1 MTSATARMRKTSRTV
16 GLVAFAILASQLA
29 TADDTGWYGGAN
41 IGQARA
47 KIDNSRI
54 TDSLLGG
61 GLTTTAI
68 QEDEREFG
76 YKLFGGYQFNKNFAI
91 EGGYF
96 DLGEFGFDATTVPA
110 GSLKGNIRLRGVNVD
125 ALAILPITDK
135 LSAFGRVGVNY
146 AEARDSF
153 AGSGAVVV
161 TDRHP
166 SKRDTNYKYGA
177 GLQYAVTDNVDVRA
191 EAERYRINDAV
202 DNKGDIDMFSVGVV
216 YRYDGKTYVEHA
228 STVAPE
234 PVAVAAAPA
243 AEPAAVPE
251 KVSFS
256 ADSLFDFD
264 RSDLRPN
271 GKHALDKMSQKLQ
284 TTQYSNI
291 NVIGHTD
298 RLGPQAYNQKLSTR
312 RAQSVQRY
320 LIDTAGIPADKIT
333 ARGVDG
339 SDPVT
344 KPGDCIGEKATKTLI
359 ACLQPDRRVEVD
371 VFGTKEK

>member
-1 MTSATARMRKTSRTV
+1 MTSATDRMKKTSRTV

-29 TADDTGWYGGAN
+29 IADDTGWYGGAN

-47 KIDNSRI
+47 KIDNNKI

-61 GLTTTAI
+61 GLTTTDLH
-68 QEDEREFG
+68 EDERDFG
-76 YKLFGGYQFNKNFAI
+76 YKVFGGYQFNKNFAI

-96 DLGEFGFDATTVPA
+96 DLGEFGFAAKTVPA
-110 GSLKGNIRLRGVNVD
+110 GSLKGNIKLRGVNVD
-125 ALAILPITDK
+125 AVGILPITDK
-135 LSAFGRVGVNY
+135 LSAFGRVGVNH
-146 AEARDSF
+146 AQANDSF
-153 AGSGAVVV
+153 SGSGAVVV
-161 TDRHP
+161 TDKHP

-177 GLQYAVTDNVDVRA
+177 GLQYAVTDNIDVRA
-191 EAERYRINDAV
+191 EAERYHINDAV
-202 DNKGDIDMFSVGVV
+202 SNKGDIDMFSVGVV
-216 YRYDGKTYVEHA
+216 YRYDGKQYVEHA
-228 STVAPE
+228 SAVTPE
-234 PVAVAAAPA
+234 PVAAVAPREQPA
-243 AEPAAVPE
+243 AEPE

-264 RSDLRPN
+264 KSDLRLN
-271 GKHALDKMSQKLQ
+271 GKHALDKMSKKLQ
-284 TTQYSNI
+284 TTQYSTI
-291 NVIGHTD
+291 TVIGHTD
-298 RLGPQAYNQKLSTR
+298 RLGPQDYNQKLSTR

-344 KPGDCIGEKATKTLI
+344 KPGDCVGNKATATLI

-371 VFGTKEK
+371 VFGTQEK